1 MFFKQIFRNARRN
14 RKNNGLFFGSL
25 IAAVVAFYTL
35 LSMGE
40 QDVMRF
46 LKTLEGDAVQ
56 KLMLLVPSIYVLSL
70 FFVFFLVYFACDYQL
85 EGRRKELGMYLMLGM
100 KRSRMFAMLM
110 GETLFNSLVSLVIGL
125 PVSLI
130 LTECVSLATAQGAG
144 MGILGHKISFSWSAV
159 LWTCAGFL
167 AVQLLAMFILSVR
180 FVRQEPANLLGPDV
194 SRTQKVPKTNK
205 MGVIIAIA
213 GAVMLAAAYV
223 LGVRYMGSFSY
234 FVLIPVFVLGI
245 WGTFWIFKGMGAL
258 MGRQIMKNSM
268 SRTGLYTFTGRQI
281 QENVLHQHKALAIA
295 SLLLLMAIA
304 CVSYGIGITLTQ
316 GGQSVRSCDF
326 SIMDTDTDV
335 SQNLTSGE
343 NAWMVKACYPMYLDH
358 ADMDLHEFN
367 TDGLTEAIANGPQ
380 SSLRENMAENFSQ
393 RMIDYIIAESSYNQ
407 LLVAQG
413 KEPIKLSEDQAALYT
428 SQSGVEF
435 QEILSDALK
444 SNVWIMIDGKKYDLL
459 PDLYTDNVVADRKI
473 TLYNAYIL
481 PDSVYSQLAMDPQD
495 IFCYNVVLSDALI
508 EDVGLMQGIMD
519 MSQVLD
525 SQGLHYENYLAG
537 IGRNLFYT
545 VAGSYI
551 TIYLGILFLI
561 IANTVIG
568 LKYLIWQRKNQR
580 RYLTLLMLGSYKKDL
595 CRSSDRQMYTFFGLA
610 LSVAVISGIFA
621 IWCLFANFTR
631 LPAATPMNRVILTAG
646 AAFVVFVAVEWLYM
660 GLIRRAGNRNIQSLD
675 INNDRR

>member
-25 IAAVVAFYTL
+25 VAAVVAFYSL

-70 FFVFFLVYFACDYQL
+70 FFVFFLVYFAYDYQL

-100 KRSRMFAMLM
+100 KRSRMFVMLI
-110 GETLFNSLVSLVIGL
+110 GETLFNSVISLVIGL
-125 PVSLI
+125 PISLI

-144 MGILGHKISFSWSAV
+144 VGILGHKISFSWSAV

-194 SRTQKVPKTNK
+194 SRIQKVPKTNK
-205 MGVIIAIA
+205 AGVVTTIA
-213 GAVMLAAAYV
+213 GTVMLAVAYV
-223 LGVRYMGSFSY
+223 LGVRFMGSFSY
-234 FVLIPVFVLGI
+234 LVLIPVFVLGI
-245 WGTFWIFKGMGAL
+245 WGTFWVFKGMGAL

-268 SRTGLYTFTGRQI
+268 FRTGLYTFTGRQI
-281 QENVLHQHKALAIA
+281 QENVLHQYKALAVA
-295 SLLLLMAIA
+295 SLLLLMAIT
-304 CVSYGIGITLTQ
+304 CVSYGIGITLSQ

-335 SQNLTSGE
+335 SQSLTSGE
-343 NAWMVKACYPMYLDH
+343 NAWMVKACYPMYLDYT
-358 ADMDLHEFN
+358 DTDLHEFN
-367 TDGLTEAIANGPQ
+367 ADGLTEAIANGTQ
-380 SSLRENMAENFSQ
+380 SSLRDNIVENLSQ
-393 RMIDYIIAESSYNQ
+393 RMIVYIIAESSYNQ
-407 LLVAQG
+407 LLEAQG
-413 KEPIKLSEDQAALYT
+413 KEPLNLSEDQAALYT
-428 SQSGVEF
+428 SMTGAEFSDILSSALQSGATV
-435 QEILSDALK
+435 S
-444 SNVWIMIDGKKYDLL
+444 IDGKEYTLL
-459 PDLYTDNVVADRKI
+459 PQLCTDNVVADRQI

-481 PDSVYSQLAMDPQD
+481 PDSVYNQVATDPQD
-495 IFCYNVVLSDALI
+495 IFCYNVVLSDALV

-525 SQGLHYENYLAG
+525 RQGLHYESYLAG
-537 IGRNLFYT
+537 VGRNLFYT

-580 RYLTLLMLGSYKKDL
+580 RYITLLMIGSYKKDL
-595 CRSSDRQMYTFFGLA
+595 CRASERQIYTFFGLA
-610 LSVAVISGIFA
+610 LSVAVVSGIFA

-631 LPAATPMNRVILTAG
+631 LPTTTPMNRVILTAV
-646 AAFVVFVAVEWLYM
+646 AAFVVFVAVEWLYI

-675 INNDRR
+675 INDDRR